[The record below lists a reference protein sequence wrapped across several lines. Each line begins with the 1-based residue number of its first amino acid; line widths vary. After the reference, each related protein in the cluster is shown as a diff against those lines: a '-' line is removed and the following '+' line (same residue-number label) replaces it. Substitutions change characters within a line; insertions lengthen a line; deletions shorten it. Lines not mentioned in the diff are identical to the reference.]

1 MCFTRQKLYTCGCL
15 SVPRKEVCIDAARTW
30 PIVCAEPELKPPQAS
45 HFPCYSCIRAEV
57 MAEKEA
63 AQKEKAQKEMEQK
76 EMEMEAQ
83 ARHAEEAPEN
93 AEKRDSQEPGRKE
106 WGKSTWGKVSGKG
119 GGKKLDGGA

>member
-63 AQKEKAQKEMEQK
+63 AQKEKAQKEME
-76 EMEMEAQ
+76 MEAQ

>member
-15 SVPRKEVCIDAARTW
+15 SVPRKEVCINAARTW
-30 PIVCAEPELKPPQAS
+30 PTVCAEPELKPPHAS
-45 HFPCYSCIRAEV
+45 HFSCYSCIRAEV

-63 AQKEKAQKEMEQK
+63 EKEAAEKEKAQK

-83 ARHAEEAPEN
+83 AKRAEEALEHV
-93 AEKRDSQEPGRKE
+93 EKRDSQKSGGRA
-106 WGKSTWGKVSGKG
+106 WGKGTWGKGSGKG

>member
-30 PIVCAEPELKPPQAS
+30 PVVCAEPELKPPHAS

-63 AQKEKAQKEMEQK
+63 AEKEKAQKEI
-76 EMEMEAQ
+76 EMEAQ
-83 ARHAEEAPEN
+83 ARRTKEALEN
-93 AEKRDSQEPGRKE
+93 AEKRDSQKSGGKA
-106 WGKSTWGKVSGKG
+106 WGKSTWGKGSGTG
-119 GGKKLDGGA
+119 GEKKMDGGA

>member
-15 SVPRKEVCIDAARTW
+15 SVPRKEMCIDAARTW
-30 PIVCAEPELKPPQAS
+30 PIVCAEPELKQPHVS
-45 HFPCYSCIRAEV
+45 YFPCYSCIRAEV
-57 MAEKEA
+57 VAEREAAEKE
-63 AQKEKAQKEMEQK
+63 KAQK